1 MEKIKRTLKKEN
13 IKSILILF
21 MCSFIVC
28 IPLISP
34 KINIAYDDGIQ
45 HIARLMGTYQSITE
59 GQVFPVIMS
68 NFCNG
73 FGYSWNLFYS
83 PLTAYL
89 PLIFKIFG
97 ASFIQCIKIFMF
109 LCVLA
114 SSIAMYFCT
123 KEITKN
129 KKIAVLAG
137 IFYIFAPYRL
147 TDMYLR
153 NALAEL
159 VSFTFLPMV
168 FQGLYGILKNKPKR
182 EYIFII
188 GCVGLILTH
197 TVITLY
203 VAIICFIYLLTQ
215 IKKIKE
221 SKKVIIKIAIY
232 IIAILVITSF
242 FWMPLL
248 EHKLSANYE
257 VFKQGRMERTEV
269 LIAFKLNFYD
279 LFVTKSSNIMI
290 YEIGVLSIIAL
301 ALTPLVIKKINR
313 KLKGTDCYYFYLFS
327 LITGIVCCIMTLNIF
342 PFEHLPATLKMLQ
355 FSFRLLEFS
364 SFFFAFVVAVNIK
377 ILIKEF
383 NYKDIFIITGIL
395 ILTTLSFVSHLHFK
409 EENIDESKLWPAV
422 AVTENTGRVHAGCAS
437 FEYLPCKAF
446 ENRKYIE
453 QRSDDVIVLNGTAN
467 IENKQKNGTKLSC
480 DISNVTEETEIEL
493 PYIYYL
499 GYNVKLENN
508 DQKKTLKTFEN
519 ENGFVGVKVSDV
531 EEGTLK
537 VEYTGTPIM
546 HISRFISIIGVG
558 LVICKRIVI
567 DRKILHKVT

>member
-1 MEKIKRTLKKEN
+1 MSKIKAILEKEN
-13 IKSILILF
+13 VKCIIILF
-21 MCSFIVC
+21 IASLFIC
-28 IPLISP
+28 MPLISK
-34 KINIAYDDGIQ
+34 KIDITYDDGIQ

-59 GQVFPVIMS
+59 GQSFSAIMS

-97 ASFIQCIKIFMF
+97 ASYIECIKIFMF
-109 LCVLA
+109 LSVFA
-114 SSIAMYFCT
+114 SSITMYFCT

-137 IFYIFAPYRL
+137 IFYVFAPYRL

-153 NALAEL
+153 NAFAEL

-168 FQGLYGILKNKPKR
+168 FQGVYGILKNKPKR
-182 EYIFII
+182 EYIFIA

-215 IKKIKE
+215 FKKLKE
-221 SKKVIIKIAIY
+221 SKKIIIKLIIY
-232 IIAILVITSF
+232 IITILIITSF
-242 FWMPLL
+242 FWIPLL
-248 EHKLSANYE
+248 EHKFNANYE
-257 VFKQGRMERTEV
+257 VFKPGRMERTDV
-269 LIAFKLNFYD
+269 LIAFKLNFSD
-279 LFVTKSSNIMI
+279 LFITKSSNIMI
-290 YEIGVLSIIAL
+290 YEIGLVSVIAL
-301 ALTPLVIKKINR
+301 ILTPVVIKKINK

-327 LITGIVCCIMTLNIF
+327 LITGIVCAIMTLNIF
-342 PFEHLPATLKMLQ
+342 PFEHLPAVLKMLQ

-364 SFFFAFVVAVNIK
+364 SFFFAFVVAINIK
-377 ILIKEF
+377 ILIKKI
-383 NYKDIFIITGIL
+383 NYKDIFVITGLLMI
-395 ILTTLSFVSHLHFK
+395 TTLMFVSHLHFS
-409 EENIDESKLWPAV
+409 EEDIDESKLWPAV

-453 QRSDDVIVLNGTAN
+453 QRPDDVIVLNGTAN
-467 IENKQKNGTKLSC
+467 IENKQKNGTNLSC
-480 DISNVTEETEIEL
+480 DINNVTEETEIEL

-499 GYNVKLENN
+499 GYKVTLENN
-508 DQKKTLKTFEN
+508 GKKQNLKTFET
-519 ENGFVGVKVSDV
+519 ENGFVGVKVSNI
-531 EEGTLK
+531 ENGTLK
-537 VEYTGTPIM
+537 VKYTGTTLM
-546 HISRFISIIGVG
+546 HISRFISVIGLG
-558 LVICKRIVI
+558 LVACKIVYI
-567 DRKILHKVT
+567 DKKFVD

>member
-1 MEKIKRTLKKEN
+1 MSKIRAILEKEN
-13 IKSILILF
+13 VKCIILLF
-21 MCSFIVC
+21 IASLFIC
-28 IPLISP
+28 MPLISK
-34 KINIAYDDGIQ
+34 KIDITYDDGIQ
-45 HIARLMGTYQSITE
+45 HIARLMGTFQSIIE
-59 GQVFPVIMS
+59 GQSFPVIMS

-89 PLIFKIFG
+89 PLIFKVFG
-97 ASFIQCIKIFMF
+97 ASFIECIKLFMF
-109 LCVLA
+109 LCVFA

-137 IFYIFAPYRL
+137 IFYVFAPYRL

-159 VSFTFLPMV
+159 VSFTFLPMI

-182 EYIFII
+182 EYIFIV

-215 IKKIKE
+215 IKKLKE
-221 SKKVIIKIAIY
+221 NKKIAIKIAIY
-232 IIAILVITSF
+232 IGIILIITSF

-257 VFKQGRMERTEV
+257 VFKPGRMERTDV

-279 LFVTKSSNIMI
+279 LFITKSSNIMI
-290 YEIGVLSIIAL
+290 YEIGLLSVIVLI
-301 ALTPLVIKKINR
+301 LTPLVIKKINK
-313 KLKGTDCYYFYLFS
+313 KLKGTDCYHFYVFS
-327 LITGIVCCIMTLNIF
+327 LIVGIVCCIMTLNIF

-364 SFFFAFVVAVNIK
+364 SFFFAFVVAINIK
-377 ILIKEF
+377 ILMKNL
-383 NYKDIFIITGIL
+383 NYKDIFVITGIL
-395 ILTTLSFVSHLHFK
+395 MLTTLIFISHLNFK
-409 EENIDESKLWPAV
+409 EDDIDESKLWPAV

-453 QRSDDVIVLNGTAN
+453 QRTDDVVVLNGVAN
-467 IENKQKNGTKLSC
+467 IENKQKNGTNLSC
-480 DISNVTEETEIEL
+480 NISNVTEETELEL

-499 GYNVKLENN
+499 GYSVKLEKNG
-508 DQKKTLKTFEN
+508 KKQTLKTFET
-519 ENGFVGVKVSDV
+519 ENGFIGVKVSNI
-531 EEGTLK
+531 ENGTLK
-537 VEYTGTPIM
+537 VKYTGTPIM
-546 HISRFISIIGVG
+546 HISRFISVIGLG
-558 LVICKRIVI
+558 LVICKIVVI
-567 DRKILHKVT
+567 DRKIAIQ

>member
-28 IPLISP
+28 IPLISQ

-232 IIAILVITSF
+232 IIVILVITSF

-342 PFEHLPATLKMLQ
+342 PFEHLPAILKMLQ

-409 EENIDESKLWPAV
+409 EEKIDESKLWPAV

-508 DQKKTLKTFEN
+508 GQKKTLKTFEN

-537 VEYTGTPIM
+537 VEYSGTPIM

-567 DRKILHKVT
+567 DRKVLHEVT

>member
-221 SKKVIIKIAIY
+221 SKKVIIKITIY
-232 IIAILVITSF
+232 IIVILVITSF

-453 QRSDDVIVLNGTAN
+453 QRSDDVIVINGTAN

>member
-1 MEKIKRTLKKEN
+1 MSKIRAILEKEN
-13 IKSILILF
+13 VKCIILLF
-21 MCSFIVC
+21 IASLFIC
-28 IPLISP
+28 MPLISK
-34 KINIAYDDGIQ
+34 KIDITYDDGIQ

-59 GQVFPVIMS
+59 GQSFPVIMS

-97 ASFIQCIKIFMF
+97 ASFIECIKIFMF
-109 LCVLA
+109 LCVFA
-114 SSIAMYFCT
+114 SAIAMYFCT

-137 IFYIFAPYRL
+137 IFYVFAPYRL

-203 VAIICFIYLLTQ
+203 VAIICFVYLLTQ
-215 IKKIKE
+215 IKKLKE
-221 SKKVIIKIAIY
+221 SKKIAIKIVIY
-232 IIAILVITSF
+232 IVVILAITSF

-248 EHKLSANYE
+248 EHKLNANYE
-257 VFKQGRMERTEV
+257 VFKPGRMERTDV
-269 LIAFKLNFYD
+269 LIAFKLNFCD
-279 LFVTKSSNIMI
+279 LFITKSSNIMI
-290 YEIGVLSIIAL
+290 YEIGLLSVIAL
-301 ALTPLVIKKINR
+301 ILTPLVIKKINR
-313 KLKGTDCYYFYLFS
+313 KLKETDCYYFYLFS
-327 LITGIVCCIMTLNIF
+327 LITGIVCCIMTLDIF

-364 SFFFAFVVAVNIK
+364 SFFFAFVVAINIK
-377 ILIKEF
+377 ILVKNL
-383 NYKDIFIITGIL
+383 NYKDIFVITGIL
-395 ILTTLSFVSHLHFK
+395 MLTTLTFISHLHFK
-409 EENIDESKLWPAV
+409 EEDIDESKLWPAV

-467 IENKQKNGTKLSC
+467 IENKQKNGTKLTC
-480 DISNVTEETEIEL
+480 NISNVTEETEIEL

-508 DQKKTLKTFEN
+508 GKKKTLKTFET
-519 ENGFVGVKVSDV
+519 ENGFIGVKVSNV

-537 VEYTGTPIM
+537 VKYTGTAIM
-546 HISRFISIIGVG
+546 HISRFISVIGVG
-558 LVICKRIVI
+558 LVICKITIV
-567 DRKILHKVT
+567 V

>member
-1 MEKIKRTLKKEN
+1 MSKIRAILEKEN
-13 IKSILILF
+13 VKCIILLF
-21 MCSFIVC
+21 IASLFIC
-28 IPLISP
+28 MPLISK
-34 KINIAYDDGIQ
+34 KIDITYDDGIQ
-45 HIARLMGTYQSITE
+45 HIARLMGTYQSIIE
-59 GQVFPVIMS
+59 GQSFPVVMS

-97 ASFIQCIKIFMF
+97 ASFVECIKIFMF
-109 LCVLA
+109 LCVFA
-114 SSIAMYFCT
+114 SAIAMYFCT

-137 IFYIFAPYRL
+137 IFYVFAPYRL

-215 IKKIKE
+215 IKKLKE
-221 SKKVIIKIAIY
+221 SKKIVIKILIY
-232 IIAILVITSF
+232 IAVILAITSF

-248 EHKLSANYE
+248 EHKLNVNYE
-257 VFKQGRMERTEV
+257 VFKPGRMERTDV

-279 LFVTKSSNIMI
+279 LFITKSSNIMI
-290 YEIGVLSIIAL
+290 YEIGLLSVIAL
-301 ALTPLVIKKINR
+301 ILTPLVIKKINR

-327 LITGIVCCIMTLNIF
+327 LITGIVCCIMTLDIF

-377 ILIKEF
+377 ILIKNL
-383 NYKDIFIITGIL
+383 NYKDIFVITGIL
-395 ILTTLSFVSHLHFK
+395 MLITLTFISHLHFK
-409 EENIDESKLWPAV
+409 EEDIDESKLWPAV
-422 AVTENTGRVHAGCAS
+422 AVTENTGRVHVGCAS

-453 QRSDDVIVLNGTAN
+453 QRSDDVIVINGTAN

-480 DISNVTEETEIEL
+480 DISNVTEEAEIEL

-499 GYNVKLENN
+499 GYNVKLENKGK
-508 DQKKTLKTFEN
+508 KKTLKTFET
-519 ENGFVGVKVSDV
+519 ENGFVGVRVSNV
-531 EEGTLK
+531 EKGTLK
-537 VEYTGTPIM
+537 VKYTGTPIM
-546 HISRFISIIGVG
+546 YISRFISVIGVG
-558 LVICKRIVI
+558 LVICKITIV
-567 DRKILHKVT
+567 DRKVLHKVT